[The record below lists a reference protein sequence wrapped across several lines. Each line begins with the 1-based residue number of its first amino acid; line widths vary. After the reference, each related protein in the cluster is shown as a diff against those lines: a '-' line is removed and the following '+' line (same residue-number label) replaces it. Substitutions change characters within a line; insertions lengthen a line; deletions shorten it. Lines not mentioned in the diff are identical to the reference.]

1 MVNGEP
7 LWHGVRHGGGGGDAR
22 QQHHHHH
29 QLSHGFGAKDAS
41 ASSPWSSSDG
51 LWTDGLVCAF
61 EFVRGGGG
69 AHGFVT
75 PANLCRSKCCSLL
88 QSKDLA
94 VQDRRRSLA
103 AKIGDNGDEPR
114 PPTVAPAESLW
125 APIGWRRITQLVG
138 MVGGDAAAW
147 HDDGQSMSLMEHDGG
162 GDEQCDDITVADVA
176 APYWQRTAGP
186 TWWCHVA
193 AGHPAVDAWLAA
205 ARWLHPAICVALRDE
220 SVLISEKMKHLLYEV
235 SFPLPYFSAVFYSKF
250 STES

>member
-138 MVGGDAAAW
+138 MVGGTPRRGTTTGRA
-147 HDDGQSMSLMEHDGG
+147 
-162 GDEQCDDITVADVA
+162 
-176 APYWQRTAGP
+176 
-186 TWWCHVA
+186 
-193 AGHPAVDAWLAA
+193 
-205 ARWLHPAICVALRDE
+205 
-220 SVLISEKMKHLLYEV
+220 
-235 SFPLPYFSAVFYSKF
+235 
-250 STES
+250 